1 MDIQHIPAYSYIVP
15 ILQIGMR
22 RGPVLMPALRPS
34 QLVVIID
41 TREQCPFDF
50 TAAGFCMESGTLKH
64 GDYSIAGMTR
74 WIALERK
81 SPEDLGACMTNQRER
96 FETELLALRGY
107 RYRAVVVEC
116 DEDDLLDAL
125 WANDSRNPK
134 RVAGTPFGLRSRMKW
149 EGADGTIAA
158 WRARYGIHFI
168 FILSSGGTAPG
179 PSERRRSFSSRRRMP
194 WLARW
199 RTYGPPPPRRGREGD
214 SIDAQTGQ

>member
-168 FILSSGGTAPG
+168 FRRDRARAEREAQKFLFEAADTLVGPLAHLRPAPA
-179 PSERRRSFSSRRRMP
+179 EARS
-194 WLARW
+194 
-199 RTYGPPPPRRGREGD
+199 
-214 SIDAQTGQ
+214 